1 MLLYLIVDAAACG
14 ERGAVQTAREA
25 ANNGVSLIQLRDF
38 TSHDSEYCETATA
51 IMDAISGTDA
61 KFIVG
66 ERPHLVQRLG
76 AHGVHIGEKY
86 RDIRTA
92 REEIGCQAL
101 LGVSGFTAEQIVADV
116 GADFSVD
123 YLSVGPGWETV
134 SKPDAGAAIGP
145 EQAEARAAGSPF
157 ASMLIGGIGAGLFA
171 LLMEQLLI
179 TRMYERHIDQALVTV
194 GVSLVVGAA
203 LGGWFGNDLVQYPTP
218 SYFLNGVN
226 VFGAIIPADR
236 FFYIGTAVLLLI
248 ANWALLKY
256 TRIGLIIRAG
266 VENRSMVA
274 ALGINVRRAFST
286 VFFLG
291 GFAAGIGG
299 VLVSVYANGVSPLIA
314 GQYLIYGFIV
324 VVIGGMGS
332 VPGSF
337 LSAMM
342 IGVIRQFAN
351 YYITGLGDFV
361 VVILLAGV
369 LLIRPQGLLGK
380 VAA

>member
-1 MLLYLIVDAAACG
+1 MSTFILLLVTGIALGALYFLIASG
-14 ERGAVQTAREA
+14 L
-25 ANNGVSLIQLRDF
+25 SLIYGLMGVLNF
-38 TSHDSEYCETATA
+38 
-51 IMDAISGTDA
+51 
-61 KFIVG
+61 
-66 ERPHLVQRLG
+66 
-76 AHGVHIGEKY
+76 AHGAFLTIGAFVGYLFAKQY
-86 RDIRTA
+86 
-92 REEIGCQAL
+92 
-101 LGVSGFTAEQIVADV
+101 GFMITTPQ
-116 GADFSVD
+116 FF
-123 YLSVGPGWETV
+123 LT
-134 SKPDAGAAIGP
+134 
-145 EQAEARAAGSPF
+145 
-157 ASMLIGGIGAGLFA
+157 MLIGGLGAGAFA
-171 LLMEQLLI
+171 LIMEKLLI
-179 TRMYERHIDQALVTV
+179 ARLYNRHIDQALVTV
-194 GVSLVVGAA
+194 GVSLVVGAS
-203 LGGWFGNDLVQYPTP
+203 LGGWFGNDLLQFPVPAWLISSFTIA
-218 SYFLNGVN
+218 
-226 VFGAIIPADR
+226 GAIIPADR
-236 FFYIGTAVLLLI
+236 VLYTATAVFLLI

-337 LSAMM
+337 LSAML

-369 LLIRPQGLLGK
+369 LLIKPQGLLGK
-380 VAA
+380 VEA